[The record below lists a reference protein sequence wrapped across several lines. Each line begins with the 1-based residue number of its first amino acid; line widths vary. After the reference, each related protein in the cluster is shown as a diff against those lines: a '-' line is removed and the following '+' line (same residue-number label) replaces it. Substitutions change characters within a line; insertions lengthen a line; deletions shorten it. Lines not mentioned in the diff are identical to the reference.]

1 MQLFANPSK
10 VSRKSNLEV
19 QRMEAQMQHNAL
31 LHQKA
36 GNDRRRHMASL
47 CRGTRRKAALNE
59 LLQGQVLAL
68 STLVGE
74 QMPILDKASH
84 GNGAAKCAFPTI
96 SRLPEPARQHS
107 LKCVV

>member
-1 MQLFANPSK
+1 VQLFANPGK

-68 STLVGE
+68 SALMDE
-74 QMPILDKASH
+74 QMPILDKSSH
-84 GNGAAKCAFPTI
+84 CNSA
-96 SRLPEPARQHS
+96 E
-107 LKCVV
+107 KCVLPCQPLTFPNLSISEV